1 MKKYLPLLIIP
12 LMLSGCGKNLDFVD
26 INDTTIQDTT
36 TELQTTTSLVE
47 TTLDTTTSTSNVV
60 TTITSATQNPNE
72 IVLSESSSATTTEA
86 TTTNILSN
94 YGNDEHLISLATS
107 LYNIACE
114 MAWNYYNGSPYSLD
128 YNTYIEDDYGGVYF
142 LINDDRIKSLD
153 DVHNDWYEIFSF
165 EENPKDFNGHFIE
178 KNDGVYV
185 NDGTRGA
192 DVYYKDTELTEIT
205 SILGDGE
212 EVTFKAVSHYVSPD
226 DNSPMEDK
234 VNDFS
239 IVVED
244 GSYHVKKFTLPY

>member
-1 MKKYLPLLIIP
+1 MVWDILFW
-12 LMLSGCGKNLDFVD
+12 GKSKRF
-26 INDTTIQDTT
+26 QW
-36 TELQTTTSLVE
+36 
-47 TTLDTTTSTSNVV
+47 TL
-60 TTITSATQNPNE
+60 
-72 IVLSESSSATTTEA
+72 
-86 TTTNILSN
+86 
-94 YGNDEHLISLATS
+94 H
-107 LYNIACE
+107 
-114 MAWNYYNGSPYSLD
+114 W
-128 YNTYIEDDYGGVYF
+128 
-142 LINDDRIKSLD
+142 
-153 DVHNDWYEIFSF
+153 
-165 EENPKDFNGHFIE
+165 